1 MEIYALF
8 VVSVIGEKFE
18 NLTFYKIIAFF
29 AVDSLESNSGA
40 FL

>member
-8 VVSVIGEKFE
+8 VVSVTGETFE
-18 NLTFYKIIAFF
+18 NLTFYKIIAFL
-29 AVDSLESNSGA
+29 AVDSLESISGT